1 MVKDHGRRSQSCE
14 KMATQ
19 VDDFSVMEAKA
30 APPSPPN
37 AYTTPP
43 TISIHSPLPP
53 SVSYSVSP
61 IPIASSRRESFS
73 SLEKEKKYSTD
84 ARVPTAT
91 IFVYNHETVLC
102 LAPASGQKG
111 LWAGG
116 VKPLQPW
123 GAGGP
128 QELDELSLLIAST
141 FSQEPSLSPTS
152 PVSACWMSPGDRRPS
167 F

>member
-1 MVKDHGRRSQSCE
+1 MVKDHGKRSQSGE

-19 VDDFSVMEAKA
+19 VDDFSIMEAKA
-30 APPSPPN
+30 AAPFPPQCLH
-37 AYTTPP
+37 YTPY
-43 TISIHSPLPP
+43 HFNPLPP
-53 SVSYSVSP
+53 TSVSYSVSP

-102 LAPASGQKG
+102 LAPASGQRG

-116 VKPLQPW
+116 VKPLQPS

-128 QELDELSLLIAST
+128 QELDELSPLIAST